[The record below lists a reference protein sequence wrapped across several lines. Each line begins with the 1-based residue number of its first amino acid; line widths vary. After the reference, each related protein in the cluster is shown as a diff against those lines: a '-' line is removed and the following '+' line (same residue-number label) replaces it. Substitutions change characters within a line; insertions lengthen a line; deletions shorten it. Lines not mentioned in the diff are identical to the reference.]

1 MIRFILKWLAYTFI
15 AFSAFQVVFELFSY
29 SQTHQALQQDALK
42 LFTGRL
48 NDMGVCLA
56 KVAFGSA
63 MVGIYEILIN
73 VEMQNVMKMKAKKDL
88 GNWPPSLQVL
98 VL

>member
-1 MIRFILKWLAYTFI
+1 
-15 AFSAFQVVFELFSY
+15 
-29 SQTHQALQQDALK
+29 
-42 LFTGRL
+42 
-48 NDMGVCLA
+48 MGVCLA

-88 GNWPPSLQVL
+88 GN
-98 VL
+98 

>member
-1 MIRFILKWLAYTFI
+1 
-15 AFSAFQVVFELFSY
+15 
-29 SQTHQALQQDALK
+29 
-42 LFTGRL
+42 
-48 NDMGVCLA
+48 MGVCLA
-56 KVAFGSA
+56 KVAFGAA
-63 MVGIYEILIN
+63 MVGIYEILID